1 MAEPVGERARADAP
15 ATSAPPE
22 APRARRRRTRQRL
35 ALEITLLAVVGVLL
49 LGALGATAGALY
61 AQFYS
66 PSAFVSRYLTMLG
79 EGRAADALDVP
90 GVAVSS
96 ADLEDAGLPAMASDA
111 LLRQAALA
119 ELTDI
124 AVVSEEMQDD
134 VAKVTVSYQAG
145 AYPGTTTFRVERNG
159 WIGVAPAWRFA
170 QSPLAVV
177 DLTVHG
183 SMQFTVNGF
192 ELDKRQ
198 VSSAGAETDPAA
210 PVPLLVFS
218 PGVYSVSVD
227 TAMSATPGVAV
238 LSDAPQT
245 GIPIELQAQP
255 TEEFIGVVQERVDQ
269 FLAECA
275 TQQVLQPAGC
285 PFGFT
290 VRNRLDA
297 LPVWSIAQ
305 SPVVTLEPDG
315 AGWKIPTTE
324 AVAHIEV
331 GIKSLFD
338 GSVRAVSEDVPF
350 RFTGSI
356 SVLPDGTASIVV
368 SGAE

>member
-1 MAEPVGERARADAP
+1 MD
-15 ATSAPPE
+15 
-22 APRARRRRTRQRL
+22 
-35 ALEITLLAVVGVLL
+35 ITLLTIVGVLL
-49 LGALGATAGALY
+49 MGALAATAGALY

-66 PSAFVSRYLTMLG
+66 PSAFVGRYLAMLG

-90 GVAVSS
+90 GVMVSS
-96 ADLEDAGLPAMASDA
+96 VDLEDAGLPATASDA
-111 LLRQAALA
+111 LLRPAALA
-119 ELTDI
+119 GLTEV
-124 AVVSEEMQDD
+124 AVVSEEMQDG
-134 VAKVTVSYQAG
+134 VAKVTVSYRAG

-170 QSPLAVV
+170 QSPLAVI

-198 VSSAGAETDPAA
+198 VSAAGAEADPAA
-210 PVPLLVFS
+210 AVPMLVFS

-238 LSDAPQT
+238 LSDSPQA

-255 TEEFIGVVQERVDQ
+255 TEEFVGVVQERVDQ

-285 PFGFT
+285 PFGYT
-290 VRNRLDA
+290 VRNRLDQ

-305 SPVVTLEPDG
+305 SPVVTVEPDG
-315 AGWKIPTTE
+315 AGWRIPVTE
-324 AVAHIEV
+324 AVAHIDV
-331 GIKSLFD
+331 DIKSLFD
-338 GSVRAVSEDVPF
+338 GTVYPVSEDVPF

-356 SVLPDGTASIVV
+356 TVLPDGTASIVV
-368 SGAE
+368 SGEQ